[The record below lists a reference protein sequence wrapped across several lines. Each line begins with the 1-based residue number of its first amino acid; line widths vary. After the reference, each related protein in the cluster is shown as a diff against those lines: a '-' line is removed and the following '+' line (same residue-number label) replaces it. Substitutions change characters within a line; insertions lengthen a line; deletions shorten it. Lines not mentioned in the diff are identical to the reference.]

1 MLFQLALT
9 SLSCVAMTACVH
21 QADSLQTQQFTDINS
36 ANSVRIQAKNLPG
49 KKQNWEN
56 YTPSAT
62 SDSSQEKSFSFA
74 NNDDSISQHDQREYV
89 ANSQKGDM
97 RKNSVALSQTGS
109 YMTLTPTGFTNALG
123 NPIYELR
130 LYVNGNAIASYN
142 TVAGRAYTQNRNRH
156 QAGTEAP
163 LPDGKYRVAK
173 TSVAGTIPEAGDRFL
188 AIQPLF
194 RTGRSALGIHYDPSF
209 EKNNGEDGTSGCIG
223 LTNLVEL
230 DEMLNYVRIHRPQY
244 LEVNIQ

>member
-9 SLSCVAMTACVH
+9 SLSCVAMTACVP
-21 QADSLQTQQFTDINS
+21 QADSLQTQQIPEINS
-36 ANSVRIQAKNLPG
+36 ANSLQISAKNSSD
-49 KKQNWEN
+49 KKPNWETSTLIKN
-56 YTPSAT
+56 
-62 SDSSQEKSFSFA
+62 SDSNEENRSSFA
-74 NNDDSISQHDQREYV
+74 NDDDSISQQEQREYV
-89 ANSQKGDM
+89 SNQPKSDKS
-97 RKNSVALSQTGS
+97 KNSVALSKTGS
-109 YMTLTPTGFTNALG
+109 YMTLTPTGLTNALG
-123 NPIYELR
+123 NPMYELR
-130 LYVNGNAIASYN
+130 LYVNGNSVGAYN

-163 LPDGKYRVAK
+163 LPDGKYQVAR
-173 TSVAGTIPEAGDRFL
+173 TTVAGTILEAGDRFL

-223 LTNLVEL
+223 LTNRGDL
-230 DEMLNYVRIHRPQY
+230 DQVLNFVRTYRPQY

>member
-1 MLFQLALT
+1 
-9 SLSCVAMTACVH
+9 MTACVP
-21 QADSLQTQQFTDINS
+21 QADSLQTQQFTSRNS
-36 ANSVRIQAKNLPG
+36 ANSPQISAKNLPG

-56 YTPSAT
+56 STL
-62 SDSSQEKSFSFA
+62 DSSPGNSPSFA
-74 NNDDSISQHDQREYV
+74 NDDDSISKQEQRESV
-89 ANSQKGDM
+89 LNQGKSDD
-97 RKNSVALSQTGS
+97 RKNSVALKSTGS
-109 YMTLTPTGFTNALG
+109 YMTLTPTGMTNALG

-130 LYVNGNAIASYN
+130 LYVNGNSVGTYN

-163 LPDGKYRVAK
+163 LPDGKYQVAR

-223 LTNLVEL
+223 LTNRLEL
-230 DEMLNYVRIHRPQY
+230 DEVLNYVRTYRPQY